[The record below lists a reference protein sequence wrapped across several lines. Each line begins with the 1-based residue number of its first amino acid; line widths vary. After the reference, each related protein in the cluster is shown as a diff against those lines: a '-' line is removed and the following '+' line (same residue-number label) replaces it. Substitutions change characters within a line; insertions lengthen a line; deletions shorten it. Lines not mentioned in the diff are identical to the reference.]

1 MINSVFGETTFNMGW
16 ETSRKISL
24 FGRDFS
30 IIVSAAAY
38 SETDRITPKQEEA
51 YSHYLSGEGE
61 ILLEIESLLADYAG
75 GAAEAEKRYRPCM
88 LQIQQDGSYAM
99 IFDDAEDAEDG
110 VAVSIKPRYE
120 VLPIDAYI

>member
-1 MINSVFGETTFNMGW
+1 
-16 ETSRKISL
+16 
-24 FGRDFS
+24 
-30 IIVSAAAY
+30 
-38 SETDRITPKQEEA
+38 
-51 YSHYLSGEGE
+51 
-61 ILLEIESLLADYAG
+61 
-75 GAAEAEKRYRPCM
+75 M

>member
-30 IIVSAAAY
+30 IIISAAAY

-51 YSHYLSGEGE
+51 YSHYLSGEGRSFWKLSPCLR
-61 ILLEIESLLADYAG
+61 IMQVVLLRQKKGIGLACFRSS
-75 GAAEAEKRYRPCM
+75 KM
-88 LQIQQDGSYAM
+88 VHMQ
-99 IFDDAEDAEDG
+99 
-110 VAVSIKPRYE
+110 
-120 VLPIDAYI
+120 